1 MSQPTPQPRPQP
13 KPLSENPAPER
24 LDTPGQRTLPV
35 MLGGAASYG
44 TM

>member
-13 KPLSENPAPER
+13 KPLQERPNSER

-44 TM
+44 IM